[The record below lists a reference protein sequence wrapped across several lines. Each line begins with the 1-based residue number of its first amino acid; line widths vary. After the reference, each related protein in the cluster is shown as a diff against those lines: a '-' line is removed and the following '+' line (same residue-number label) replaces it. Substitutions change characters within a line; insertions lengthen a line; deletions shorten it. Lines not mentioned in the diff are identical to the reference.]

1 MKKQI
6 SKWLSILLPIA
17 LGVFLIVYTY
27 NKFTPQQLEEIKL
40 QFKNANYTYI
50 LISLFFGVIALI
62 SRAYRW
68 SFTLDPL
75 GYQPKLIN
83 SFMAVCVGYFMNMTV
98 PRSGEISR
106 ALILK
111 KYEDIPFD
119 KGFGT
124 IIAER
129 IVDMIILLSFIA
141 IAFFLQYDIFES
153 FVLDKISPKQLV
165 LLVVIGTVVLFA
177 VILLIKYSKNQKIIS
192 IKLKIAGLLEGLWS
206 ITKMEKKWAFLAHT
220 IIIWGSYLV
229 MFYVT
234 IFALTETENLS
245 FNAVIIAFVVGG
257 LAITL
262 TNSGFGA
269 YPFLIANILLFYN
282 IPETAGN
289 AFGWIVWTSQTLMIV
304 VLGTLS
310 FLFLPLL
317 NKNK

>member
-1 MKKQI
+1 LKKQI

-165 LLVVIGTVVLFA
+165 LLVVFGAVVLFA
-177 VILLIKYSKNQKIIS
+177 FILLIKYSKNQKIIS

>member
-27 NKFTPQQLEEIKL
+27 NKFTPQQLEEIKF
-40 QFKNANYTYI
+40 QFKNADYTYI
-50 LISLFFGVIALI
+50 LLSLVFGVVALL

-68 SFTLDPL
+68 SFTLQPL
-75 GYQPKLIN
+75 GYQPKFVN
-83 SFMAVCVGYFMNMTV
+83 SFMAVCVSYFMNMTV
-98 PRSGEISR
+98 PRSGEVSR
-106 ALILK
+106 ALVLK
-111 KYEDIPFD
+111 KYEDISFD

-129 IVDMIILLSFIA
+129 IVDMFILLSFIA
-141 IAFFLQYDIFES
+141 TAFILQYDIFES
-153 FVLDKISPKQLV
+153 FVLDKISPKQL
-165 LLVVIGTVVLFA
+165 LLLAIVGSIGLIAVVVLFKYSRSQK
-177 VILLIKYSKNQKIIS
+177 ILSIKY
-192 IKLKIAGLLEGLWS
+192 KIAGLLEGFWS
-206 ITKMEKKWAFLAHT
+206 ITKMERKWAFFAHT

-234 IFALTETENLS
+234 IFALPETSNLS

>member
-165 LLVVIGTVVLFA
+165 LLVVFGAVVLFA
-177 VILLIKYSKNQKIIS
+177 FILLIKYSKNQKIIS

>member
-1 MKKQI
+1 LKKQI

-17 LGVFLIVYTY
+17 LGVFLIIYTY
-27 NKFTPQQLEEIKL
+27 NKFTPQQLEEIKF
-40 QFKNANYTYI
+40 QFKNAEYKYI
-50 LISLFFGVIALI
+50 LLSLLFGFVALL

-68 SFTLDPL
+68 SFTLEPL
-75 GYQPKLIN
+75 GYQPKLLN
-83 SFMAVCVGYFMNMTV
+83 TFMAVCVGYFMNMTV

-106 ALILK
+106 ALVLK
-111 KYEDIPFD
+111 KYEEIPFD

-129 IVDMIILLSFIA
+129 IVDMFILLSFIA
-141 IAFFLQYDIFES
+141 TAFFLQYEIFES
-153 FVLDKISPKQLV
+153 FVLDKISPKQLLLLGFIGLTGLLAFV
-165 LLVVIGTVVLFA
+165 LIF
-177 VILLIKYSKNQKIIS
+177 KYSKNQKIVA
-192 IKLKIAGLLEGLWS
+192 IKRKIAGLLEGFWS
-206 ITKMEKKWAFLAHT
+206 ITKMEKKWAFFAHT
-220 IIIWGSYLV
+220 LIIWGSYLV

-234 IFALTETENLS
+234 IFALPETSNLS

-304 VLGTLS
+304 ILGTLS

>member
-1 MKKQI
+1 LKKQI

-17 LGVFLIVYTY
+17 LGVFLIIYTY
-27 NKFTPQQLEEIKL
+27 NKFTPQQLEEIKF
-40 QFKNANYTYI
+40 QFKNAEYKYI
-50 LISLFFGVIALI
+50 LLSLFFGFVALL

-68 SFTLDPL
+68 SFTLEPL
-75 GYQPKLIN
+75 GYQPKLLN
-83 SFMAVCVGYFMNMTV
+83 TFMAVCVGYFMNMTV
-98 PRSGEISR
+98 PRSGEVSR
-106 ALILK
+106 ALVLK
-111 KYEDIPFD
+111 KYEEIPFD

-129 IVDMIILLSFIA
+129 IVDMFILLSFIA
-141 IAFFLQYDIFES
+141 AAFFLQYEIFES
-153 FVLDKISPKQLV
+153 FVLDKISPKQLLLLGIIGSTGLLAIV
-165 LLVVIGTVVLFA
+165 LLF
-177 VILLIKYSKNQKIIS
+177 KYSKNQKIVA
-192 IKLKIAGLLEGLWS
+192 IKLKIAGLLEGFGS
-206 ITKMEKKWAFLAHT
+206 ITKMEKKWAFFTHT
-220 IIIWGSYLV
+220 LIIWGSYLV

-234 IFALTETENLS
+234 IFALPETSNLS

-304 VLGTLS
+304 ILGTLS

>member
-17 LGVFLIVYTY
+17 LGVFLIGYTY
-27 NKFTPQQLEEIKL
+27 NKFTPQQLEEIKF
-40 QFKNANYTYI
+40 QFKNADYTYI
-50 LISLFFGVIALI
+50 LISLVFGIIALL

-68 SFTLDPL
+68 SFTLEPL
-75 GYQPKLIN
+75 GYQPKFAN
-83 SFMAVCVGYFMNMTV
+83 SFMAVCVSYFMNMTV
-98 PRSGEISR
+98 PRSGEVSR
-106 ALILK
+106 ALVLK

-129 IVDMIILLSFIA
+129 IVDMFILLSFIA
-141 IAFFLQYDIFES
+141 TAFFLQYDIFES
-153 FVLDKISPKQLV
+153 FVLDKISPKQL
-165 LLVVIGTVVLFA
+165 LLLAIVGSIGLIAVIVLF
-177 VILLIKYSKNQKIIS
+177 KYSKSQKILS
-192 IKLKIAGLLEGLWS
+192 IKYKIAGLLEGFWS
-206 ITKMEKKWAFLAHT
+206 ITKMEKKWAFFAHT

-234 IFALTETENLS
+234 IFALPETSNLS

>member
-6 SKWLSILLPIA
+6 STWLSILLPIA

-27 NKFTPQQLEEIKL
+27 NKFTPQQLEEIKF
-40 QFKNANYTYI
+40 QFKNADYAYI
-50 LISLFFGVIALI
+50 LISLIFGIVALL

-68 SFTLDPL
+68 SFTLEPL

-83 SFMAVCVGYFMNMTV
+83 SFMAVCVGYFMNMTI
-98 PRSGEISR
+98 PRSGEVSR

-111 KYEDIPFD
+111 KYENIPFD

-129 IVDMIILLSFIA
+129 IVDMFILLSFIA
-141 IAFFLQYDIFES
+141 TAFFLQYDIFES

-165 LLVVIGTVVLFA
+165 LLGAIGAIGFLA
-177 VILLIKYSKNQKIIS
+177 VILLFKYSKNHKIVS
-192 IKLKIAGLLEGLWS
+192 IKLKIAGLLEGFWS

-234 IFALTETENLS
+234 IFALPETSTLT

>member
-1 MKKQI
+1 LKKQI

>member
-6 SKWLSILLPIA
+6 SKWLSIVLPIA

-27 NKFTPQQLEEIKL
+27 NKFTPEQLEEIKF
-40 QFKNANYTYI
+40 QFKNADYTYI
-50 LISLFFGVIALI
+50 LISLFFGLIALY

-68 SFTLDPL
+68 RFTLEPL
-75 GYQPKLIN
+75 GYKPKLIN

-98 PRSGEISR
+98 PRSGEVSR
-106 ALILK
+106 ALVLK
-111 KYEDIPFD
+111 KYNDVPFD

-129 IVDMIILLSFIA
+129 IVDMFILLSFIA
-141 IAFFLQYDIFES
+141 IAFFLQYEIFES
-153 FVLDKISPKQLV
+153 FVLDKISPKQL
-165 LLVVIGTVVLFA
+165 LLLGIVGMIGLLS
-177 VILLIKYSKNQKIIS
+177 VILIFKYSKNQKVYAL
-192 IKLKIAGLLEGLWS
+192 KQKIAGLLEGFWS
-206 ITKMEKKWAFLAHT
+206 ITKMEKKWAFFGHT
-220 IIIWGSYLV
+220 LLIWGSYLI

-234 IFALTETENLS
+234 IFALPETANLS

-304 VLGTLS
+304 LLGTLS

-317 NKNK
+317 NKSK

>member
-40 QFKNANYTYI
+40 QFKNADYTYI
-50 LISLFFGVIALI
+50 LISLFFGVIALF

-68 SFTLDPL
+68 LFTLEPL
-75 GYQPKLIN
+75 GYRPKLST

-98 PRSGEISR
+98 PRSGEVSR

-129 IVDMIILLSFIA
+129 IIDMFILLSFIA

-165 LLVVIGTVVLFA
+165 LLAAIGAIGLFSF
-177 VILLIKYSKNQKIIS
+177 ILLFKYSKNYKIVA
-192 IKLKIAGLLEGLWS
+192 IKLKIAGLLEGFWS
-206 ITKMEKKWAFLAHT
+206 ITKMEKKWAFFAHT
-220 IIIWGSYLV
+220 IVIWTSYLV

-234 IFALTETENLS
+234 IFALPETSALN

-269 YPFLIANILLFYN
+269 YPFLIANILAFYN

>member
-1 MKKQI
+1 LKKQI

-17 LGVFLIVYTY
+17 LGVFLIIYTY
-27 NKFTPQQLEEIKL
+27 NKFTPQQLEEIKF
-40 QFKNANYTYI
+40 QFKNAEYKYI
-50 LISLFFGVIALI
+50 LLSLFFGFVALL

-68 SFTLDPL
+68 SFTLEPL
-75 GYQPKLIN
+75 GYQPKLLN
-83 SFMAVCVGYFMNMTV
+83 TFMAVCVGYFMNMTV
-98 PRSGEISR
+98 PRSGEVSR
-106 ALILK
+106 ALVLK
-111 KYEDIPFD
+111 KYEEIPFD

-129 IVDMIILLSFIA
+129 IVDMFILLSFIA
-141 IAFFLQYDIFES
+141 AAFFLQYEIFES
-153 FVLDKISPKQLV
+153 FVLDKISPKQLLLLGIIGSTGLLAIV
-165 LLVVIGTVVLFA
+165 LLF
-177 VILLIKYSKNQKIIS
+177 KYSKNQKIVA
-192 IKLKIAGLLEGLWS
+192 IKHKIAGLLEGFWS
-206 ITKMEKKWAFLAHT
+206 ITKMDKKWAFLAHT
-220 IIIWGSYLV
+220 LIIWGSYLV

-234 IFALTETENLS
+234 IFALPETSNLS

-304 VLGTLS
+304 ILGTLS